1 MQSREIKLEVVA
13 LNSINEFKK
22 FYYSIVFLN
31 IDSEKTLLEQLLSDL
46 YRTIVHHHDV
56 NWSIASF
63 TLVNN
68 NHGSVEVLMQN
79 DQEKTITIIEK
90 SYWSRGITIKKHPF
104 SSIYNRKD

>member
-13 LNSINEFKK
+13 LNPNNEFEK
-22 FYYSIVFLN
+22 FYHSIVFLN

-46 YRTIVHHHDV
+46 YRTIVFHYDV

-63 TLVNN
+63 TLVNSK
-68 NHGSVEVLMQN
+68 HGSIEVLMQN
-79 DQEKTITIIEK
+79 DQEKTVTIIEK
-90 SYWSRGITIKKHPF
+90 SYWSRGITIKKHTF